1 MKYNFDEIL
10 DKRGTTSGKWC
21 EVKDGG
27 WVPDGAIPMFVAEM
41 DYQLAPVL
49 KERLL
54 KRVQT
59 MIFGYDHLPKD
70 FYNHVIQHYHDKFN
84 VHVEKEWIVNVPSI
98 MASMNMACKMLGGT
112 LFYNSP
118 MYSHIR
124 ALTHE
129 TKQNVIEVPLGFDG
143 DKYYMDLNKMEEMIT
158 DDVHF
163 LILCNPH
170 NPVGRMYTQEELE
183 GIVAFC
189 KKHDLVLI
197 SDEIHCELSFDRKHI
212 PAFGINEDS
221 LKKSITFNS
230 CGKILNIPG
239 LPSAIAI
246 IPDEE
251 LRNQFIEYTE
261 GMFPFKNTVAWEG
274 LDCNYDGSCDDWKDE
289 VRAYLKDNRDL
300 LEERVKQMPLV
311 SMAHVEGTYLAWL
324 DCTQLGDQPRQFF
337 LDKCNVFFNDGE
349 EFGNKQFVR
358 INFACTRKQLVE
370 VCDKMEAALTEFQ
383 GNQK

>member
-1 MKYNFDEIL
+1 MEVTMKYNFDEIL

-27 WVPDGAIPMFVAEM
+27 CV
-41 DYQLAPVL
+41 PVL

-98 MASMNMACKMLGGT
+98 MASMNMACNMLGGT

-163 LILCNPH
+163 LILCNP
-170 NPVGRMYTQEELE
+170 RQ
-183 GIVAFC
+183 IQ
-189 KKHDLVLI
+189 
-197 SDEIHCELSFDRKHI
+197 IHK
-212 PAFGINEDS
+212 
-221 LKKSITFNS
+221 
-230 CGKILNIPG
+230 
-239 LPSAIAI
+239 
-246 IPDEE
+246 
-251 LRNQFIEYTE
+251 
-261 GMFPFKNTVAWEG
+261 
-274 LDCNYDGSCDDWKDE
+274 
-289 VRAYLKDNRDL
+289 
-300 LEERVKQMPLV
+300 
-311 SMAHVEGTYLAWL
+311 
-324 DCTQLGDQPRQFF
+324 
-337 LDKCNVFFNDGE
+337 
-349 EFGNKQFVR
+349 
-358 INFACTRKQLVE
+358 
-370 VCDKMEAALTEFQ
+370 
-383 GNQK
+383 